1 MEPSH
6 NDLATLFEER
16 QLTEEQRTEAV
27 KALLAQGF
35 SISDI
40 WRIAPTLLA
49 ASPGKSPVFRLPV
62 S

>member
-1 MEPSH
+1 MAPSH
-6 NDLATLFEER
+6 DDLANLFEER

-40 WRIAPTLLA
+40 WKIAPSLLA
-49 ASPGKSPVFRLPV
+49 ALPCKSPVVRLPV

>member
-6 NDLATLFEER
+6 DDLTNLFEER

-40 WRIAPTLLA
+40 WKLAPTLLA
-49 ASPGKSPVFRLPV
+49 ASPCSSPVCRLPV

>member
-1 MEPSH
+1 MEPTQD
-6 NDLATLFEER
+6 DLAGIFEER

-35 SISDI
+35 SVADI
-40 WRIAPTLLA
+40 WKLAPRLLT
-49 ASPGKSPVFRLPV
+49 ASPGRSPMFRLPV